1 MQVNL
6 STQIGECENQSWL
19 LLLPREG
26 GCLAVVLGRKVE
38 VYFGLMNRSGPA
50 WVKVGQIET
59 CPAIS
64 QVREG
69 EGVQRAGCL
78 LLKSHAGQ
86 GNPAPRG
93 AAEEGQE
100 SGKSDFGKN
109 CKKLPK
115 CDAKCCHKLTN
126 LEHFRRASICT
137 RSS

>member
-64 QVREG
+64 QV
-69 EGVQRAGCL
+69 
-78 LLKSHAGQ
+78 S
-86 GNPAPRG
+86 G
-93 AAEEGQE
+93 AARAVCFSNRMQGRATQLHEEQL
-100 SGKSDFGKN
+100 KRGKN
-109 CKKLPK
+109 LANLTLEKI
-115 CDAKCCHKLTN
+115 AKSCQN
-126 LEHFRRASICT
+126 VMPSVAIS
-137 RSS
+137 

>member
-69 EGVQRAGCL
+69 EGVEQRRLFASQIACRASSL
-78 LLKSHAGQ
+78 HLHEEQL
-86 GNPAPRG
+86 RG
-93 AAEEGQE
+93 
-100 SGKSDFGKN
+100 GKN
-109 CKKLPK
+109 LDPCPL
-115 CDAKCCHKLTN
+115 
-126 LEHFRRASICT
+126 
-137 RSS
+137 